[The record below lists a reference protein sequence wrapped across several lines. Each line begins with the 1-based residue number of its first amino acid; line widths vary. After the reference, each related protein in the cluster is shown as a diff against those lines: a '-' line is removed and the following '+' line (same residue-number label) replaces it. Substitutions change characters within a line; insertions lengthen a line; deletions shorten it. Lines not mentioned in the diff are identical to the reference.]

1 MGEVNN
7 QKLDCDCWDTA
18 ATAAAAAACLC
29 SAVPSI
35 NASLTLAGGESR
47 S

>member
-7 QKLDCDCWDTA
+7 QKLDCDCCDTA

-35 NASLTLAGGESR
+35 NASLTLEGA
-47 S
+47 